1 MNTKEM
7 REKAGGL
14 LKTAQESL
22 DKGEVGQFEK
32 VILDAQIMMKQADE
46 IEEAQLKLKALSGDF
61 NKPLNTVPVASKDV
75 EKYNTDDTT
84 RNTKA
89 DYKPQTWIKGLPAMS
104 QPIWVQEQCG
114 DNVKDHAR
122 FQKDTFM
129 KWMKAPSE
137 VAFQMTATPDEQKAM
152 QEDTDTEGLIKEIC
166 LVS

>member
-22 DKGEVGQFEK
+22 DKGDVGQFEK
-32 VILDAQIMMKQADE
+32 VILDAQIMMKEADE

-114 DNVKDHAR
+114 ENIKDHAR